1 MGPSVPEVCG
11 FTALLTW
18 QRQQRLG
25 VVVAVGAKTSMLL
38 VPTTVAEMLVPEMAR
53 R

>member
-1 MGPSVPEVCG
+1 MAAPATV
-11 FTALLTW
+11 
-18 QRQQRLG
+18 G

-53 R
+53 RYDGHR